1 MLTMLQYEP
10 LASTLPN
17 PRTDYGTLKQGRT
30 QYRNKMSRLKL
41 YTIFAFLFV
50 AATLILSACGGE
62 STETESSVAET
73 NSNLRV
79 VKVNTYAVIMSSFEE
94 IIPVTGIL
102 ASPRDASLSAQT
114 AGTITFLVE
123 IGDRVEQGDIVAKL
137 DDRLIQAGLEQ
148 AQATRLSALAAAD
161 LAEDLFRRQKPLYAD
176 SIISAIEFESVRS
189 QRNQTQAVL
198 AQVDAAVSQAKQQ
211 LENTLIRAPFSGS
224 IEARMAEKGEQVMP
238 GSPIVRVVDT
248 SSLKILAGVPERYA
262 ADVKVGT
269 KVDVS
274 LKAYNGDLFDAKVS
288 VVGNVI
294 DPKNRTFIIE
304 VNISNTGRNLKPQ
317 MIVDELISRR
327 VLENQ
332 IVLPQTSVIL
342 DENGSSVYVVDESG
356 SKKVAKLIHVETG
369 AWYDGR
375 IVITSGLEEGHRV
388 ITVGQSLV
396 SEGDLVEIVADAS

>member
-1 MLTMLQYEP
+1 
-10 LASTLPN
+10 
-17 PRTDYGTLKQGRT
+17 
-30 QYRNKMSRLKL
+30 
-41 YTIFAFLFV
+41 
-50 AATLILSACGGE
+50 
-62 STETESSVAET
+62 
-73 NSNLRV
+73 
-79 VKVNTYAVIMSSFEE
+79 
-94 IIPVTGIL
+94 
-102 ASPRDASLSAQT
+102 
-114 AGTITFLVE
+114 
-123 IGDRVEQGDIVAKL
+123 
-137 DDRLIQAGLEQ
+137 
-148 AQATRLSALAAAD
+148 
-161 LAEDLFRRQKPLYAD
+161 
-176 SIISAIEFESVRS
+176 
-189 QRNQTQAVL
+189 
-198 AQVDAAVSQAKQQ
+198 
-211 LENTLIRAPFSGS
+211 
-224 IEARMAEKGEQVMP
+224 
-238 GSPIVRVVDT
+238 
-248 SSLKILAGVPERYA
+248 LAGVPERYA

-317 MIVDELISRR
+317 MIVDVLISRR